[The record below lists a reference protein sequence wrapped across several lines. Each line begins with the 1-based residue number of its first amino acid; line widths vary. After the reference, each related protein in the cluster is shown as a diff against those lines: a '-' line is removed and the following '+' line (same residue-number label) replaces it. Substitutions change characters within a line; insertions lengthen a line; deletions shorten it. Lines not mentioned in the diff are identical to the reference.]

1 MDAGRAAAMN
11 YYQARLEKIWDWM
24 AQEGIALVMFED
36 TEGRRDANIR
46 WLTGQPG
53 DALLFLS
60 IDRKSLL
67 VPWDIFIAKAYARAD
82 TIIPY
87 NDFDRTPVKAIKG
100 TIERLN
106 IPSGSK
112 IEIPHVTPYPVFL
125 DFVSE
130 LQDFDIICR
139 NRSTMNHAM
148 DLRMTKDA
156 QEIAIYRKAAVLTNK
171 IIDIL
176 EKKARAGRIETEI
189 DAVMLIEIE
198 SRKLGCDGSAFEIL
212 AAGQSRS
219 FGIHAFPAWTDAP
232 FGGKGLSILDFGVR
246 YCGYNT
252 DVTLTFVRDPS
263 PQQQKMVNMVEKA
276 YKTAVDSIAARNDT
290 MSAAILVDDF
300 LAKSKKRL
308 VHGLGHGIGLDVHE
322 YPFLRSRHEVTW
334 DLQPG
339 MIFTVEPGL
348 YDPVH
353 GGCRLEN
360 DFLITEDG
368 FEILT
373 QSRIIWL

>member
-1 MDAGRAAAMN
+1 MN
-11 YYQARLEKIWDWM
+11 QYQARLEKIWDWM

-67 VPWDIFIAKAYARAD
+67 VPWDIILSKAYAKAD
-82 TIIPY
+82 TIVPY
-87 NDFDRTPVKAIKG
+87 NEFDRAPKKAIKG
-100 TIERLN
+100 VIERLN

-112 IEIPHVTPYPVFL
+112 IEIPPVTPYPSFL
-125 DFVSE
+125 DFVAE
-130 LQDFDIICR
+130 LQDFDVICR
-139 NRSTMNHAM
+139 NRSTMDHAM
-148 DLRMTKDA
+148 DLRTVKDA
-156 QEIAIYRKAAVLTNK
+156 EEIAIIRKAAILTNK
-171 IIDIL
+171 IIDLL
-176 EKKARAGRIETEI
+176 EKKVRSGRIKTEA
-189 DAVMLIEIE
+189 DAVMLIELE
-198 SRKLGCDGSAFEIL
+198 SRKLGCDGAAFEVL
-212 AAGQSRS
+212 AAGQDRS

-252 DVTLTFVRDPS
+252 DVTLTFVREPN
-263 PQQQKMVNMVEKA
+263 PQQLKMVNLVEKA
-276 YKTAVDSIAARNDT
+276 YKIAVDSIAARNDT
-290 MSAAILVDDF
+290 MSAAIRVDEF
-300 LAKSKKRL
+300 FTKSRKRL

-322 YPFLRSRHEVTW
+322 CPFLRSRNEITW

-339 MIFTVEPGL
+339 MIFTIEPGL

-373 QSRIIWL
+373 ESRIIWL

>member
-1 MDAGRAAAMN
+1 MDTGRSAAAN
-11 YYQARLEKIWDWM
+11 HYQARLEKIWDWM

-60 IDRKSLL
+60 LDRKSLL
-67 VPWDIFIAKAYARAD
+67 VPWDIILAKAYARTDA
-82 TIIPY
+82 IVPY
-87 NDFDRTPVKAIKG
+87 NEFDRKPMKAIKG
-100 TIERLN
+100 AIERLN
-106 IPSGSK
+106 IPAGSK
-112 IEIPHVTPYPVFL
+112 IEIPPVTPYPVFL
-125 DFVSE
+125 DFVAE

-139 NRSTMNHAM
+139 DRSTMDHAL
-148 DLRMTKDA
+148 DLRSSKDA
-156 QEIAIYRKAAVLTNK
+156 EEIAIIRKAAVFTNK

-176 EKKARAGRIETEI
+176 ERKARAGKIKTET

-198 SRKLGCDGSAFEIL
+198 SRKMGCDGAAFEIL
-212 AAGQSRS
+212 AAGQGRS

-232 FGGKGLSILDFGVR
+232 FGGQGLSILDFGVR

-263 PQQQKMVNMVEKA
+263 QQQLKMVNLVEKA
-276 YKTAVDSIAARNDT
+276 YKVAVDSIAARNDT
-290 MSAAILVDDF
+290 MFTAILVEEF
-300 LAKSKKRL
+300 LAKSRKRL

-334 DLQPG
+334 DLEPG
-339 MIFTVEPGL
+339 MIFTIEPGL